1 MTMPNNFDKSQFA
14 GRNQYPVGATVTAT
28 GWLSNGVSFDDYNR
42 MSTHKRKTSGE
53 RRLPTPGWAMSDFA
67 LRRVLVTFMEE
78 RAFSKKE
85 RTVRTAAEKEA
96 RKVLK
101 AALDKK
107 GAEYAERRKAYAAL
121 EEVWLRSRLD
131 AVQKKVASKRPQA
144 ESVMDQLCA
153 EYVDIRQKGLRPGMT
168 DKEWNES
175 RNEPYME
182 FAEGEA
188 KYQDE
193 KVKLKRLE
201 VVIDGIDTYLRYTVN
216 GGADMVA
223 SAVYLYYRVG
233 MDSVGVANE
242 LGLKSPHIRQTL
254 YRLHQTAKKI
264 FPPNGNPSQSSVI
277 VEPKKVEKPRRKMLV
292 TPPLF

>member
-1 MTMPNNFDKSQFA
+1 MTTPNNFDKSQFA

-42 MSTHKRKTSGE
+42 MHTHKRKTSGE
-53 RRLPTPGWAMSDFA
+53 RRLPTPLWAMSDWA
-67 LRRVLVTFMEE
+67 LRRVLVQFMEE

-85 RTVRTAAEKEA
+85 RTVRAAAEKDA
-96 RKVLK
+96 RKILK
-101 AALDKK
+101 ADLDKK

-153 EYVDIRQKGLRPGMT
+153 EYVEIKQKGLKPGMT

-175 RNEPYME
+175 LNEPYLE

-201 VVIDGIDTYLRYTVN
+201 VVIEGIDTYLRYTVN

-264 FPPNGNPSQSSVI
+264 FPPNGNPSQRQDI
-277 VEPKKVEKPRRKMLV
+277 MEQQKTDKPRRKRLV
-292 TPPLF
+292 TPALF